1 MKIRLTFALCVSL
14 AFALPLDA
22 AVDYVRE
29 VKPVLSENCYR
40 CHGASQ
46 QKGGLRL
53 DTAAFAAKGGDN
65 GPSLKAGQPADS
77 LLLQAIK
84 GVHADIPRM
93 PYKKPPLREN
103 QIATIEKWITEG
115 ASAPANEEP
124 EKVRHWALVPP
135 LHSPLPKVADSR
147 WPRNAI
153 DFFILARLEKEKIK
167 PAPEADRVTL
177 IRRLS
182 LDLIGLPPTIA
193 EV

>member
-1 MKIRLTFALCVSL
+1 
-14 AFALPLDA
+14 
-22 AVDYVRE
+22 
-29 VKPVLSENCYR
+29 
-40 CHGASQ
+40 
-46 QKGGLRL
+46 
-53 DTAAFAAKGGDN
+53 
-65 GPSLKAGQPADS
+65 
-77 LLLQAIK
+77 
-84 GVHADIPRM
+84 M

-167 PAPEADRVTL
+167 PAPEADRVTRTWVAPALGYLPVKAERIKGKKVL
-177 IRRLS
+177 ITL
-182 LDLIGLPPTIA
+182 LIQTV
-193 EV
+193 EKS